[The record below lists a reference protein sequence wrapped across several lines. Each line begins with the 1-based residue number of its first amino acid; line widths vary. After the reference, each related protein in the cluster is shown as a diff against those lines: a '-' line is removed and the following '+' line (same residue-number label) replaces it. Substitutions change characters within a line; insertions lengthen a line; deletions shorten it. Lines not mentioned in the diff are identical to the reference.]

1 MPMEGA
7 AWKRTTGLHQLPD
20 LKTSS
25 IDLVKAW
32 FQINDWLIPIVRGI
46 AALLP
51 PSMVT
56 ASGQKLDEILT
67 AIAMLTEKVD
77 KLNSKFEA
85 IEVRLDNI
93 ESNFN
98 SKIKEIK
105 NQIREKAEKMY

>member
-1 MPMEGA
+1 M
-7 AWKRTTGLHQLPD
+7 
-20 LKTSS
+20 
-25 IDLVKAW
+25 
-32 FQINDWLIPIVRGI
+32 RGI

-56 ASGQKLDEILT
+56 ASEQKLDEMLT

-98 SKIKEIK
+98 CKIKEIK